1 MSDGARLPRLLYIG
15 DISIADTSASEVLL
29 YRLLQPYPPSQLA
42 AVCGVRAG
50 VTMLPGVAY
59 HHWGAAW
66 PRLLRSRVAAE
77 YILWRAWKYYEVPP
91 QIANIATLFKPDAIL
106 TISHVSAWLCAWQL
120 AERRRIP
127 LHIIAHDDADYANRF
142 PRWSWPW
149 AENKFGQAYRAARSR
164 FCISDTMA
172 ETYERRFGAPGS
184 VIYPTRAASI
194 GEVAVAPRVTRPG
207 RELVFGY
214 GGSINSQPQLDQIL
228 EFARIAGQSG
238 HRLIAYTPQHETLR
252 AIAATVPSFELR
264 APVASAELGQVL
276 REVVDCLFLPQPLD
290 DSERVAA
297 ATAFP
302 SKWADYSSFGLPLL
316 VWAPPWSASAQF
328 VHKHPRAAELV
339 TTAHAED
346 VARAIE
352 RLAQSTGRRV
362 ELAEGLIAEGRTVFS
377 PDAAWATFSAALQA
391 ERPA

>member
-1 MSDGARLPRLLYIG
+1 MSDSAPLPRLLYIG
-15 DISIADTSASEVLL
+15 DVSVADTSASEVLL
-29 YRLLQPYPPSQLA
+29 FRLLQHYPPARLA
-42 AVCGVRAG
+42 AVCGVRPG
-50 VTMLPGVAY
+50 DPMLPGVSY

-91 QIANIATLFKPDAIL
+91 PIANIATIFKPDAIL

-142 PRWSWPW
+142 PRWSWAW
-149 AENKFGQAYRAARSR
+149 AEDKFGQAYRAAQSR

-172 ETYERRFGAPGS
+172 EIYQDRFGVPGS
-184 VIYPTRAASI
+184 VIYPTRAAGI
-194 GEVAVAPRVTRPG
+194 GDVVVAPRVTRPG

-214 GGSINSQPQLDQIL
+214 GGSINSQPQLEQIL
-228 EFARIAGQSG
+228 EFARLAGQSG

-252 AIAATVPSFELR
+252 AVAAAVPSFELR
-264 APVASAELGQVL
+264 APVPSTALGGVL
-276 REVVDCLFLPQPLD
+276 REAVDCLFLPQPLD

-316 VWAPPWSASAQF
+316 VWAPPWSASARF
-328 VHKHPRAAELV
+328 VQKHPRAAELV
-339 TTAHAED
+339 TTAHPEE
-346 VARAIE
+346 VVQAIE
-352 RLAQSTGRRV
+352 RLAQSTGHRV
-362 ELAEGLIAEGRTVFS
+362 ELAEGLLAEGRTVFS
-377 PDAAWATFSAALQA
+377 PDAAWRTFRDALQA
-391 ERPA
+391 GSAT